1 MRRKN
6 HQETSP
12 EDEEFSKFLGMLS
25 SIIDDVSKGGG
36 NSQEG
41 RSTESVILE
50 KSLAITLGL
59 AAGVIVSAVQNRRS
73 LKKRVDSLETRVS
86 RLEKEGME

>member
-6 HQETSP
+6 HQETTP
-12 EDEEFSKFLGMLS
+12 EDEEFSKFLCMLS
-25 SIIDDVSKGGG
+25 SVIDDVSKGGG

-41 RSTESVILE
+41 RSTESIILE

-59 AAGVIVSAVQNRRS
+59 AAGVIVSAGQNRRA

-86 RLEKEGME
+86 RLEKEGLE

>member
-6 HQETSP
+6 HQETTP

-25 SIIDDVSKGGG
+25 SVIDDVSKGGA
-36 NSQEG
+36 NTQEG

-86 RLEKEGME
+86 RLEKEGLE

>member
-6 HQETSP
+6 HQETTP

-25 SIIDDVSKGGG
+25 SVIDDVSKGGG
-36 NSQEG
+36 NTQEG
-41 RSTESVILE
+41 MSTESVILE

-86 RLEKEGME
+86 RLEKEGLE

>member
-6 HQETSP
+6 HQETTP
-12 EDEEFSKFLGMLS
+12 EDEEFSKFLDMLS
-25 SIIDDVSKGGG
+25 NVIDDVSTGGG
-36 NSQEG
+36 KIQDD
-41 RSTESVILE
+41 RSTESIILE

-59 AAGVIVSAVQNRRS
+59 AAGVIVSAMQNRRS

-86 RLEKEGME
+86 RLEKEGLE

>member
-6 HQETSP
+6 HQETTP

-25 SIIDDVSKGGG
+25 TVIEDVSKGGG
-36 NSQEG
+36 NSHDG
-41 RSTESVILE
+41 RSTESVIME

-86 RLEKEGME
+86 RLEKEGLE